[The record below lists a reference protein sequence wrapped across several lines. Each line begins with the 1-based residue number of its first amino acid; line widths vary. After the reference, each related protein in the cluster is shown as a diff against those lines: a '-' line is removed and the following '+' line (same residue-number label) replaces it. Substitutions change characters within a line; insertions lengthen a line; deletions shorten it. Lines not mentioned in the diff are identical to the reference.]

1 MKINGYIDHT
11 ILRPDAAADDIRRLC
26 REAVE
31 NSFFA
36 VCVNP
41 CWVMLAKNALKDSKV
56 KVASVAGF
64 PLGSNRMET
73 KVREAVIAIED
84 GADEIDMVMNIGEF
98 KTGNRESVLNEM
110 IGMREAVGPRTLKV
124 IVETCLL
131 TDAEKEEV
139 LEMTVRAKADFIKTS
154 TGFSKGG
161 ATEDD
166 VRLFHSLAKGRI
178 LVKASGGIK
187 DFKTAEMMIK
197 AGAARL
203 GTSSSVQIAAEAD
216 GRS

>member
-1 MKINGYIDHT
+1 MKINNLIDHT
-11 ILRPDAAADDIRRLC
+11 LLKPDATADDIKRLC
-26 REAVE
+26 LEAREH
-31 NSFFA
+31 SFYA

-41 CWVMLAKNALKDSKV
+41 CWVMLSKSILKDSKV

-64 PLGSNRMET
+64 PLGANRMET
-73 KVREAVIAIED
+73 KVREAVIAIEE

-98 KTGNRESVLNEM
+98 KTGNKESVLNEM
-110 IGMREAVGPRTLKV
+110 IGMREAVGARALKV

-131 TDAEKEEV
+131 SEGEKEEV
-139 LEMTVRAKADFIKTS
+139 LEMAVKAKADFIKTS
-154 TGFSKGG
+154 TGFSKAG

-166 VRLFHSLAKGRI
+166 VKLFHKLAKGRI

-187 DFKTAEMMIK
+187 DFKTAEIMIK
-197 AGAARL
+197 AGASRL
-203 GTSSSVQIAAEAD
+203 GTSSSVQIVAEAD